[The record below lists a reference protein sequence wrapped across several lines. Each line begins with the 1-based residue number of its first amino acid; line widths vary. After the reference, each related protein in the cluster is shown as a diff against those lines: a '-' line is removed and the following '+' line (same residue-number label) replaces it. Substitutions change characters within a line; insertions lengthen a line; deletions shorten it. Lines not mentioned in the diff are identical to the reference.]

1 MRIMIY
7 SIGEMAHVYQQ
18 TFDQLD
24 YIASN
29 IGNSNTTGFKA
40 VKLHYPAV
48 DPTKEMSFVP
58 EVVVDYSPGTIYR
71 TDNAL
76 DVAING
82 EGFFTIQSGDETAYT
97 RQGNFTLDK
106 DGNLV
111 TAEGNYVLGKSGKKI
126 TLPNG
131 AVQISE
137 KGDVTVDGN
146 RIDTLKIT
154 NFTNPQALV
163 RMEGCLFTDPGSAGM
178 VDKENPVINQ
188 GHIELSNVQVVKEMT
203 DMIDIHRSV
212 EIYQKVIQTIAD
224 QDKLATSQIGRL
236 A

>member
-1 MRIMIY
+1 MIY

-24 YIASN
+24 FVASN

-40 VKLHYPAV
+40 VKLYYPAV

-58 EVVVDYSPGTIYR
+58 EVVVDYSPGTIYK

-82 EGFFTIQSGDETAYT
+82 EGFFTIQSGDQTAYT

-111 TAEGNYVLGKSGKKI
+111 TAEGNYVLNKSGKKI

-131 AVQISE
+131 TVQISE
-137 KGDVTVDGN
+137 KGDVAVDGN

-163 RMEGCLFTDPGSAGM
+163 RMEGCLFTDPGNAGM
-178 VDKENPVINQ
+178 VDKENPVIRQ

-212 EIYQKVIQTIAD
+212 EIYQKVIQTISD

>member
-1 MRIMIY
+1 MIY

-24 YIASN
+24 YVASN
-29 IGNSNTTGFKA
+29 IVNSNTTGFKA
-40 VKLHYPAV
+40 VKLFYPAV
-48 DPTKEMSFVP
+48 DPTKEMSFTP
-58 EVVVDYSPGTIYR
+58 EVVVDYAPGSIYK
-71 TDNAL
+71 TDNVL

-82 EGFFTIQSGDETAYT
+82 EGFFAVRSGDEITYT

-111 TAEGNYVLGKSGKKI
+111 TLEGNYVLNKSGNKI
-126 TLPNG
+126 KIPNG
-131 AVQISE
+131 TVQISQ
-137 KGDVTVDGN
+137 KGDISVDGN
-146 RIDTLKIT
+146 QIDTLKIT

-163 RMEGCLFTDPGSAGM
+163 RIEGCLFADPGNAGV
-178 VDKENPVINQ
+178 VDKENPVISQ

-212 EIYQKVIQTIAD
+212 EVYQKVIQTIAD